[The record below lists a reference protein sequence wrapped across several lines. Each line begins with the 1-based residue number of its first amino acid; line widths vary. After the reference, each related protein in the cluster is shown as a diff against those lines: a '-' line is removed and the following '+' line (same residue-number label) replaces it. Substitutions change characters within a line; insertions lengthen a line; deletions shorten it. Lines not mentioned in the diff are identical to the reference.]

1 MIRNLDTQAL
11 RTFTTVA
18 ELASM
23 TRAAEQL
30 HLTQGAISQQIKR
43 LEEQFQAPLFIR
55 ARRGLRLTE
64 AGERLFGKA
73 RRLLSLNDTI
83 WSEMTDTGCDGHVSI
98 GVPMDLIA
106 ADAIPRLLRSFVERH
121 GNVDLSVVCAPTA
134 ELKDRV
140 VTGQIDLAVLEEH
153 GAGQSGETLFADRL
167 VWIGAKGGRAAG
179 LDPLP
184 LSMTSP
190 SCVFRAL
197 VFEALDAAGRPW
209 RSVFESGSREATL
222 AMIRMDLAVGVV
234 LASTAPGDVDALPS
248 EAALPDLPTFNVTL
262 ARGNNVSRQAAMLA
276 DHIHRGTASAGV
288 PHRTRQSSPQAV

>member
-18 ELASM
+18 RTASM

-43 LEEQFQAPLFIR
+43 LEEQFEAALFIR
-55 ARRGLRLTE
+55 ERRGLRLTE

-83 WSEMTDTGCDGHVSI
+83 WSEMTETGCDGQISFGI
-98 GVPMDLIA
+98 PLDLIA

-121 GNVDLSVVCAPTA
+121 ANVELSVVCAPTT

-140 VTGQIDLAVLEEH
+140 ATGQVDLAVLEEH
-153 GAGQSGETLFADRL
+153 GGGQVGTTIFADRL
-167 VWIGAKGGRAAG
+167 IWIGANGGRASA

-190 SCVFRAL
+190 ACVFRPF
-197 VFEALDAAGRPW
+197 VFEALDGAGRPW

-222 AMIRMDLAVGVV
+222 AMIRMDLAIGVV
-234 LASTAPGDVDALPS
+234 LASTAPPDVSALPI
-248 EAALPDLPTFNVTL
+248 EAALPELPPFNVTL
-262 ARGNNVSRQAAMLA
+262 ALGNNGSRQAGMLA
-276 DHIHRGTASAGV
+276 EHIHRGFASGGQ
-288 PHRTRQSSPQAV
+288 PWRG